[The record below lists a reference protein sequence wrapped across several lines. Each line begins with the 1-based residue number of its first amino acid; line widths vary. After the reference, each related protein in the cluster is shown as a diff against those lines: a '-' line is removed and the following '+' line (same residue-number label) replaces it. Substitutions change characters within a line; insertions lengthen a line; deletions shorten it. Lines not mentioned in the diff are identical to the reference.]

1 MTGPQIY
8 KSQCTNIRTM
18 IKQGNMTPP
27 KVTNL
32 TLMDTNNSEVDETS
46 DTELKI
52 RMIRMSIKLKR
63 TCINTWT

>member
-1 MTGPQIY
+1 
-8 KSQCTNIRTM
+8 
-18 IKQGNMTPP
+18 MTPP

>member
-27 KVTNL
+27 KVNTTTITDSN
-32 TLMDTNNSEVDETS
+32 DHEVDEIS
-46 DTELKI
+46 DKKKSKE
-52 RMIRMSIKLKR
+52 
-63 TCINTWT
+63 